1 MGGYLRNGENRRGKV
16 AKPSHMWQLPI
27 LEYGDVFLSTSTAIN
42 RRRLQ
47 ILQNKGLRCALNKG
61 IESSNNDI
69 HYEARL
75 HKLKYR
81 REQHVLNYMYD
92 LSLDDKLLRP
102 RPKEGVQVRSHN
114 KRLMKLKRP
123 KTERFKRSLAY
134 VGPTKWNALP
144 QQFHHT
150 QHKEAYKTLVSN
162 LISQKAIGSC
172 NG

>member
-1 MGGYLRNGENRRGKV
+1 MTLDSQLNYGLHVSKIISSVTGKLSQFKRMHTFLNTKAAILV
-16 AKPSHMWQLPI
+16 YKSMLLPI
-27 LEYGDVFLSTSTAIN
+27 LEYGDVFLCASTAIN

-69 HYEARL
+69 HYEALL

-92 LSLDDKLLRP
+92 LSLDDKLLKL
-102 RPKEGVQVRSHN
+102 RPKEGVQVCSQN
-114 KRLMKLKRP
+114 KRLMNLKRP
-123 KTERFKRSLAY
+123 NTERFKRSLAY
-134 VGPTKWNALP
+134 TGPTKWNALP

-150 QHKEAYKTLVSN
+150 
-162 LISQKAIGSC
+162 
-172 NG
+172 